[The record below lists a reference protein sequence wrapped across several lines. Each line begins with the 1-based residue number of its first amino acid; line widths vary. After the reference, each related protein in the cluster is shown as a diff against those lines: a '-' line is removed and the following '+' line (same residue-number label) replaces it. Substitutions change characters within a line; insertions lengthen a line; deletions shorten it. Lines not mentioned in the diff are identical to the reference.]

1 LWESPEWRN
10 FADSDEEVVMFAFLK
25 KTVVSGMILAGVAAP
40 ALAETTSTT
49 LFQHKHWEV
58 ELVSYDDGTY
68 ACLAEVD
75 AGSDSFTLWTYGDS
89 SVRLQF
95 YSLDWDFGDNG
106 ETADLSVEI
115 DRRGAW
121 SLTAADLYMN
131 SVLFNLPD
139 SDLSVDF
146 IVEVANG
153 NTLHLRTDTGEG
165 VKDYSLAGSSASIG
179 ALIDC
184 NETLAGGSNPFN

>member
-1 LWESPEWRN
+1 
-10 FADSDEEVVMFAFLK
+10 MFEFGKRAIGA
-25 KTVVSGMILAGVAAP
+25 GMILAGGAAP
-40 ALAETTSTT
+40 ALAETTSET
-49 LFQHKHWEV
+49 LFRHKHWEV

-95 YSLDWDFGDNG
+95 YSLDWEFGDVG
-106 ETADLSVEI
+106 DTADLSVEI

-146 IVEVANG
+146 IMEVARG
-153 NTLHLRTDTGEG
+153 NTLHLRSATGEG

-184 NETLAGGSNPFN
+184 NDALSGGSNPFN

>member
-1 LWESPEWRN
+1 
-10 FADSDEEVVMFAFLK
+10 
-25 KTVVSGMILAGVAAP
+25 MIKILQTAALAALALAGLAAP
-40 ALAETTSTT
+40 ALAEATSQS
-49 LFQHKHWEV
+49 LFSHKHWEV
-58 ELVSYDDGTY
+58 ELVSYDDGSY

-75 AGSDSFTLWTYGDS
+75 AGTDSFTLWTYGDS

-95 YSLDWDFGDNG
+95 YSVDWDFGDTG
-106 ETADLSVEI
+106 DTADLSVEI

-121 SLTAADLYMN
+121 SLTEAELYQN

-139 SDLSVDF
+139 SDQSVDF
-146 IVEVANG
+146 IMEVANG
-153 NTLHLRTDTGEG
+153 STLHLRSDTGEG

-184 NETLAGGSNPFN
+184 NESLAGGSNPFD

>member
-1 LWESPEWRN
+1 
-10 FADSDEEVVMFAFLK
+10 MFA
-25 KTVVSGMILAGVAAP
+25 ILTRAILQKAVAAGLVLGG
-40 ALAETTSTT
+40 AAGAAVAETTSQT
-49 LFQHKHWEV
+49 LFSHKHWEV
-58 ELVSYDDGTY
+58 ELVSYDDGSS

-75 AGSDSFTLWTYGDS
+75 AGTDSFTLWTYGDS

-95 YSLDWDFGDNG
+95 YSVDWDFGDTG
-106 ETADLSVEI
+106 DTADLSVEI

-121 SLTAADLYMN
+121 SLTEAELYQN

-139 SDLSVDF
+139 SDKSVDF

-153 NTLHLRTDTGEG
+153 TTLHLRSATGEG
-165 VKDYSLAGSSASIG
+165 VMDYSLAGSSASIA

-184 NETLAGGSNPFN
+184 NETLAGGTNPFN

>member
-1 LWESPEWRN
+1 
-10 FADSDEEVVMFAFLK
+10 MFAILK
-25 KTVVSGMILAGVAAP
+25 KAVLQKSGLAGGVLAGLAVAGLAVP
-40 ALAETTSTT
+40 ARAETTSQT
-49 LFQHKHWEV
+49 LFSHKHWQV
-58 ELVSYDDGTY
+58 ELVSYDDGTF

-75 AGSDSFTLWTYGDS
+75 AGTDSLTLWTYGDN

-95 YSLDWDFGDNG
+95 YSVDWDFGDTG
-106 ETADLSVEI
+106 DTADLSVEI

-121 SLTAADLYMN
+121 SLTEADLYQN

-139 SDLSVDF
+139 SDQSVNF

-153 NTLHLRTDTGEG
+153 STLHLRTDTGEG
-165 VKDYSLAGSSASIG
+165 VKDYSLAGSSASIS
-179 ALIDC
+179 ALIAC

>member
-1 LWESPEWRN
+1 MKWRN
-10 FADSDEEVVMFAFLK
+10 FAEGDEEALVFDILK
-25 KTVVSGMILAGVAAP
+25 KSVLAGLVLAGGAVP
-40 ALAETTSTT
+40 SGAETTSQT
-49 LFQHKHWEV
+49 LFTHKNWEV
-58 ELVSYDDGTY
+58 ELVTYDDGSF

-75 AGSDSFTLWTYGDS
+75 AGTDSFTLWTYGDS

-95 YSLDWDFGDNG
+95 YSTEWDFGDTG
-106 ETADLSVEI
+106 DTADLSVEI

-121 SLTAADLYMN
+121 TLPDAELYQN

-139 SDLSVDF
+139 SDESVSF

-153 NTLHLRTDTGEG
+153 TTLHLRSDSGEG

>member
-1 LWESPEWRN
+1 
-10 FADSDEEVVMFAFLK
+10 MFVILQ
-25 KTVVSGMILAGVAAP
+25 KTILAGLVLAGAGAS
-40 ALAETTSTT
+40 ALAETTSQT

-58 ELVSYDDGTY
+58 ELVSYDDGSY

-75 AGSDSFTLWTYGDS
+75 AGTDSFTLWTYGDS

-95 YSLDWDFGDNG
+95 YSVDWDFGDTG
-106 ETADLSVEI
+106 DTADLAVEI
-115 DRRGAW
+115 DRRGSW
-121 SLTAADLYMN
+121 SLSSAELYQN

-139 SDLSVDF
+139 SDQSVDF
-146 IVEVANG
+146 IMEVANG
-153 NTLHLRTDTGEG
+153 TTLHLRSDTGEG